1 MQNNQKSYPAKGWP
15 AYGDG
20 MEIPSDAMKANMV
33 PITDWVPGQEPAWA
47 PLAGGKGFGT
57 PERSTGPPPALWPGK
72 STALARG
79 GSARGGGGTSN
90 STTNNIT
97 GPYSNST
104 ANGMSLN
111 LNSSSALQR
120 ADRLCCSRQCQF

>member
-20 MEIPSDAMKANMV
+20 MEIPTTGMKANMV

-47 PLAGGKGFGT
+47 PIAGGKGWGT

-72 STALARG
+72 STALAQA
-79 GSARGGGGTSN
+79 GSASSESAIIN
-90 STTNNIT
+90 NTTNNFT
-97 GPYSNST
+97 NST
-104 ANGMSLN
+104 
-111 LNSSSALQR
+111 NSSTATGTSPTLSPSAIQR
-120 ADRLCCSRQCQF
+120 ADRLCCSR